1 MVKEDPL
8 GPGRPVV
15 RAPCFHCRGRKI
27 SGVPSKDR
35 ACSNHDPEQPNIYI
49 YIFVKERT
57 LWFCGPGMGG
67 ASWVFGVTMGVLGPW
82 SELSRVLDGGD
93 VEVGVSD
100 MSARDL

>member
-1 MVKEDPL
+1 
-8 GPGRPVV
+8 
-15 RAPCFHCRGRKI
+15 
-27 SGVPSKDR
+27 
-35 ACSNHDPEQPNIYI
+35 
-49 YIFVKERT
+49 
-57 LWFCGPGMGG
+57 MGG